1 MKDSMT
7 SEVRYRLVGIT
18 HSLSVVA
25 NIQTGILPLRHKW
38 ECHVFGI
45 NIVRQETGNTNS
57 EQASVERSN
66 MSVE

>member
-25 NIQTGILPLRHKW
+25 SIQTGILPLRDRW
-38 ECHVFGI
+38 ECHVLGI
-45 NIVRQETGNTNS
+45 NSVRRETANTNT
-57 EQASVERSN
+57 EKASVERSN